1 MTNTPIKVDDEVSSS
16 SRLRGIYLENF
27 QSIKRPTYLEMNGL
41 TFLYGPNSAGK
52 SSIIDALRLWRYST
66 GAEESEY
73 NNEALWMRNGASG
86 AKLGL
91 SFVGKWLDR
100 EVPEEER
107 WFEDET
113 LYDQPHLAFMRAT
126 QGKLIQVEYSAEKST
141 LKVALENQPLFE
153 IHGRSSFDYNEDYSV
168 AVSDD
173 ELEDALVNDRY
184 ICGRLIIHKVKPE
197 YRELLS
203 HCWALIGLN
212 ETAQGTG
219 PRADVDV
226 LQKGDQISHRSK
238 SLIAEETDRYGIPGI
253 SLSLHAGKHA
263 RISVEKG
270 PEIDRFLESPVSKPG
285 QLRRA
290 TPDSRFL
297 NAIEDAKTELDLI
310 VAGICFQIRDLLSC
324 SHVSGDRRTMSLS
337 SPVYVSPDLRFLKI
351 EAAATVHPSVGEYAK
366 SLAERSGRRKSK
378 TTDRDFVEHCLTT
391 HLDSLRGYKLKVSAL
406 RVYDTAEARL
416 KSYLRAI
423 DEGLIL
429 RMKIQAPSGDSFGL
443 DEVGSGISYVLPILT
458 SLWSSDTSFIE
469 QPELHL
475 HPAAQCEMGDVFIAA
490 ASRGKK
496 CVIESHSEHVLLRVL
511 RRMRET
517 NSGKE
522 MPEELKLRPDQLAIY
537 YFHPDGKGATHV
549 IRVRVDPRGE
559 LLTDW
564 PGGFFSERD
573 RELFV

>member
-1 MTNTPIKVDDEVSSS
+1 M
-16 SRLRGIYLENF
+16 ENF

-52 SSIIDALRLWRYST
+52 STIIDALRLWRYST

-73 NNEALWMRNGASG
+73 NNAALWIRNGARG

-91 SFVGKWLDR
+91 SFIAKWLDR
-100 EVPEEER
+100 EAPEEER

-113 LYDQPHLAFMRAT
+113 LYDRPHLAFMRAT
-126 QGKLIQVEYSAEKST
+126 QGKLIQVEYSAEAFAST
-141 LKVALENQPLFE
+141 LKVAFESQPLFE
-153 IHGRSSFDYNEDYSV
+153 IHSLSSLDYNEDYSV

-173 ELEDALVNDRY
+173 ELNDALESDRQ
-184 ICGRLIIHKVKPE
+184 IFGRLIIHKVEPK

-212 ETAQGTG
+212 ATAQGTG
-219 PRADVDV
+219 PRADIV
-226 LQKGDQISHRSK
+226 LQEGDQVSHRSK
-238 SLIAEETDRYGIPGI
+238 SLIAEETDRYGIFGI
-253 SLSLHAGKHA
+253 SLNHFRGKHA
-263 RISVEKG
+263 RISVEEAAG
-270 PEIDRFLESPVSKPG
+270 IDRFLKSPASKPG
-285 QLRRA
+285 KAKPA

-297 NAIEDAKTELDLI
+297 NAIEEAKTELDLI

-337 SPVYVSPDLRFLKI
+337 SPVYVSPDLRFLNI
-351 EAAATVHPSVGEYAK
+351 EAAATIHPSVGEYAK
-366 SLAERSGRRKSK
+366 SLAERSGRQKSK
-378 TTDRDFVEHCLTT
+378 TTDRDFVEHCLAT

-406 RVYDTAEARL
+406 RVYDTAEVRL
-416 KSYLRAI
+416 KTYQRAI
-423 DEGLIL
+423 GEGLIL

-496 CVIESHSEHVLLRVL
+496 CVVESHSEHVLLRVL

-549 IRVRVDPRGE
+549 IRIRVDPRGE